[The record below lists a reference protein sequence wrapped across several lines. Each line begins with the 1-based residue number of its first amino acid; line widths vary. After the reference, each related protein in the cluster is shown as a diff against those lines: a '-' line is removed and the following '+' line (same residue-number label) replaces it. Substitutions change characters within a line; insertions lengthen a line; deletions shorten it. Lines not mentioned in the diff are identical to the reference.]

1 MEDEVEEKQ
10 EIEEEKQQKSY
21 NFKTELGKKVL
32 SGEIKNIDE
41 ILDSNL
47 KILEEGIVDY
57 LLPDLEIEYLY
68 IGQSRGKL
76 GGGKRRIVKNTQKVT
91 AEGKRQRFSAVAVV
105 GDKKG
110 HLGIGRGSGL
120 ESVIAK
126 EKAVKNAKLNIT
138 KVLLGCGSSEC
149 ACREKHSIPFV
160 TTGRSGSVRV
170 TLIPA
175 PKGVGACTADDIKTI
190 IRLAG
195 IKDVWSK
202 VIGQTGT
209 RVNL

>member
-91 AEGKRQRFSAVAVV
+91 AEGKRLSP
-105 GDKKG
+105 
-110 HLGIGRGSGL
+110 L
-120 ESVIAK
+120 
-126 EKAVKNAKLNIT
+126 
-138 KVLLGCGSSEC
+138 
-149 ACREKHSIPFV
+149 
-160 TTGRSGSVRV
+160 
-170 TLIPA
+170 
-175 PKGVGACTADDIKTI
+175 
-190 IRLAG
+190 
-195 IKDVWSK
+195 
-202 VIGQTGT
+202 
-209 RVNL
+209 